1 MGSSSLASKDP
12 ERGSKR
18 FEGRQED
25 PGHPALV
32 PDIEPRRHG
41 RPSGAG
47 KLAYYTKRFER
58 YLVKYN
64 LETRGLQRVT
74 PQETHPVTWLSYA
87 QAFMLWVSINLAANN
102 ITLGMLA
109 PTVYYLSF
117 KDAAL
122 CAVFGALVGSLPV
135 AYISYLGPISG
146 NRTMILARFTFGW
159 WPSKIIVILN
169 LVVLIGYSLIDL
181 VVAGQIL
188 SALSTNGSLNVV
200 VGIIIVAVLCWSISI
215 FGISLVHTFERYAW
229 FPSLIGV
236 SILYGVA
243 SKHFDLST
251 PSQGDPRTVIGNRLS
266 FFSLCLAAAITYSGI
281 AADFFVYYSP
291 STSRLKLFLAS
302 LFGLVTSFTLA
313 LVAGIGL
320 ASGVSTNPAYEKA
333 YNTSQGA
340 LIVEGLSPLGNFGKF
355 ITILIWLSLV
365 SNLIGPSYSLGIN
378 FQILARFAQN
388 IPRFVWN
395 TAGVIIFTVCA
406 LAGRNN
412 LAEIFTNFLAL
423 MGYWV
428 AIWIAV
434 ILEEQVI
441 FRRRRGY
448 DWTVWNEQSKLPI
461 GIAALITF
469 LVGWVGAIL
478 CMAQVWYVGPI
489 ADKVGEYGADVSLV
503 SIVGWQ
509 RRDFANENS
518 DGQLCGFLMGCI
530 GLPAASMA
538 GAEEVRTVTYLERRY
553 EQGAPYCTAES
564 CLRPDHIKYRS
575 FAHCSRVLNGLLT
588 TLCTNLVDQMTCHAA
603 IQCSQTPESSSEAQ
617 NIRHE
622 YLTS

>member
-1 MGSSSLASKDP
+1 MDSTSPASEDT
-12 ERGSKR
+12 ERGTKTI
-18 FEGRQED
+18 EERQED
-25 PGHPALV
+25 HGHAMVLA
-32 PDIEPRRHG
+32 PDIEARRDG

-47 KLAYYTKRFER
+47 RLANYTKRFER

-87 QAFMLWVSINLAANN
+87 QAFMLWIGINLAANN
-102 ITLGMLA
+102 ITLGMLGPA
-109 PTVYYLSF
+109 VYYLSF

-122 CAVFGALVGSLPV
+122 CAVFGAIVGSLPV
-135 AYISYLGPISG
+135 AYISSLGAVSG
-146 NRTMILARFTFGW
+146 NRTMIFARFTFGW

-169 LVVLIGYSLIDL
+169 IVILIGYSMIDL
-181 VVAGQIL
+181 VIAGQML
-188 SALSTNGSLNVV
+188 SAVSVNGSLNLV
-200 VGIIIVAVLCWSISI
+200 VGIILVAVICWLVST

-229 FPSLIGV
+229 FPQIIAV

-243 SKHFDLST
+243 SKHFDLSM
-251 PSQGDPRTVIGNRLS
+251 PSQGDTRTVIGNRLS
-266 FFSLCLAAAITYSGI
+266 FFSLCLAAAITWSGI

-302 LFGLVTSFTLA
+302 LFGLVTSFALA
-313 LVAGIGL
+313 LIAGIGL
-320 ASGVSTNPAYEKA
+320 ASGITTNSAYDKA

-355 ITILIWLSLV
+355 IAILIWLSLV
-365 SNLIGPSYSLGIN
+365 ANTSGPSYSLGID
-378 FQILARFAQN
+378 FQILARFAQK

-395 TAGVIIFTVCA
+395 TAGVIIYTVCA

-434 ILEEQVI
+434 ILEDQVI
-441 FRRRRGY
+441 FRRTQGY

-478 CMAQVWYVGPI
+478 CMAQVWYIGPI
-489 ADKVGEYGADVSLV
+489 AGKVGEYGADVSVV
-503 SIVGWQ
+503 SVVDWH
-509 RRDFANENS
+509 ANE
-518 DGQLCGFLMGCI
+518 LC
-530 GLPAASMA
+530 
-538 GAEEVRTVTYLERRY
+538 
-553 EQGAPYCTAES
+553 
-564 CLRPDHIKYRS
+564 
-575 FAHCSRVLNGLLT
+575 
-588 TLCTNLVDQMTCHAA
+588 
-603 IQCSQTPESSSEAQ
+603 
-617 NIRHE
+617 
-622 YLTS
+622 